1 MGLGKRFPPATR
13 SRFGF
18 TAMVSFRSVVA
29 AVITVLSVAGSM
41 QAIPLADKLRR
52 LSPSAR
58 DVLKRST
65 PTAPYFVAY
74 NDKWLDTFPSVSQ
87 LQVGNALVL

>member
-18 TAMVSFRSVVA
+18 TAMVSFRSV
-29 AVITVLSVAGSM
+29 VAGSM

-87 LQVGNALVL
+87 LQVSNALVL